1 MSGICEIF
9 PEDPSCAVEEP
20 VVEEPVVDEETADGE
35 VEEEEVAEGDAEE
48 GEGEEVDAEP
58 EAKKDFG
65 EAAATAVADWN
76 RVKDMSGLAMLSPLM
91 ANLEFLGVAAMWA
104 GSSAM
109 MAFRYRSDSKFY
121 DAPLYT
127 GDTNYW
133 KLGDQMRLFGGLAI
147 GGLLAVT
154 QLLATLGIA
163 VGLNGTVWMLVGG
176 LGGMLLSLAVGIVRF
191 LGYEQGYS
199 NATETDAT
207 KVAAKI
213 NTFGLSM
220 MTVIK
225 TDMIEDAACN
235 AGAAIA
241 LAGAAEGWYYNLWNA
256 YTDEEQSTMVAE
268 WEETIATRAMEV
280 AEARAAM
287 APAAEEEGEDAE
299 EATEEAE
306 EGAEEGEEGEA
317 AEEGEEAT
325 EEVEATEE

>member
-20 VVEEPVVDEETADGE
+20 VVEEPVVEEEAADGE
-35 VEEEEVAEGDAEE
+35 VEEEGAEDDAEE

-91 ANLEFLGVAAMWA
+91 ANLEFLAAAAMWA

-109 MAFRYRSDSKFY
+109 MAFRYRSASTYYDS
-121 DAPLYT
+121 ALYT

-176 LGGMLLSLAVGIVRF
+176 LGGMILSLAVGIVRF
-191 LGYEQGYS
+191 LGYEQGYT

-207 KVAAKI
+207 KVAAGIVTKG
-213 NTFGLSM
+213 TTM
-220 MTVIK
+220 MTAIK

-235 AGAAIA
+235 AGMAIA

>member
-20 VVEEPVVDEETADGE
+20 VVEEPVVEETEEVADEGE
-35 VEEEEVAEGDAEE
+35 GEEEVAEEGDAEE
-48 GEGEEVDAEP
+48 GEGEADAEP
-58 EAKKDFG
+58 AAKKDFG

-76 RVKDMSGLAMLSPLM
+76 RVKDMSGLAMLSPFM
-91 ANLEFLGVAAMWA
+91 ANLEFLGVASMWA
-104 GSSAM
+104 IGSAM
-109 MAFRYRSDSKFY
+109 NAFRYRSDSKFY

-176 LGGMLLSLAVGIVRF
+176 LGGMILSLAIGVVRF
-191 LGYEQGYS
+191 LGYEQGYA
-199 NATETDAT
+199 NATDST
-207 KVAAKI
+207 VAK
-213 NTFGLSM
+213 NPYGLGM
-220 MTVIK
+220 MGAIK
-225 TDMIEDAACN
+225 TDMVEDAACN

-256 YTDEEQSTMVAE
+256 YTDEEQSAMVAE

-299 EATEEAE
+299 EGEEAE
-306 EGAEEGEEGEA
+306 EGAEEGEEGEEA
-317 AEEGEEAT
+317 EEGAEEGEEGDEAAT
-325 EEVEATEE
+325 EE

>member
-20 VVEEPVVDEETADGE
+20 VVEEPVVEEEAADGE
-35 VEEEEVAEGDAEE
+35 VEEEGAEDDAEE

-109 MAFRYRSDSKFY
+109 MAFRYRSESKLY
-121 DAPLYT
+121 EAPLYT

-176 LGGMLLSLAVGIVRF
+176 LGGMILSLAVGIVRF

-199 NATETDAT
+199 NLTETDAT
-207 KVAAKI
+207 KVAAFI
-213 NTFGLSM
+213 NTKGGLM
-220 MTVIK
+220 MTAIK